1 MEHLAD
7 ESTDLKLHAH
17 LCSER
22 YQGIQETFERLENRM
37 DKLETKV
44 DTIIKDFSIGQK
56 NLKTTMITT
65 SGSIIVAIIGLIGVL
80 LMN

>member
-1 MEHLAD
+1 MTLDD

-44 DTIIKDFSIGQK
+44 DSFHKDFSDGQK
-56 NLKTTMITT
+56 NLKTTIITT
-65 SGSIIVAIIGLIGVL
+65 FGSVLVALIGLVGVL
-80 LMN
+80 LMK